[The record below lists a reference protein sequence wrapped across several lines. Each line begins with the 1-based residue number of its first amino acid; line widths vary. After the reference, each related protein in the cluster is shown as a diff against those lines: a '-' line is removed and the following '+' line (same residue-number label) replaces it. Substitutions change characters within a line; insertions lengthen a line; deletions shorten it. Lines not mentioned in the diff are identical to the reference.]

1 MCFFTL
7 EIELWEKLWQM
18 LHVLPL
24 SVLMTYFLKYS
35 GDWTSYEPKM
45 CRLIN
50 NEKLIKSCTFIS
62 RKNTTFFCFCA
73 GSCVCPA
80 PFWFPQLLHTLYR
93 NTRSCLG
100 NACFLCGSS
109 HCIRIYEKI
118 HGKGCRFCHFRLWRC
133 TVWSHLET
141 EILKRKCLLGF
152 TFELVYIICDAP
164 AMHLALCRSRPFL
177 VPTFAP
183 HLLQLYVNVL
193 GKCLLSIWFMTLYN
207 DLWENSWHKLQI
219 FPHSVGRMYFLKSSC
234 DRTPKHRM
242 YGSSNALFPSNNR

>member
-24 SVLMTYFLKYS
+24 SVLMTYFLKSS

-93 NTRSCLG
+93 NMRSCLG

-118 HGKGCRFCHFRLWRC
+118 HGKDCRFCHFQLWRC

-141 EILKRKCLLGF
+141 EVLKWNSIYFTSVNLFTSFAIPPPCIWPCVALGLSWCQLLLH
-152 TFELVYIICDAP
+152 TY
-164 AMHLALCRSRPFL
+164 
-177 VPTFAP
+177 
-183 HLLQLYVNVL
+183 Y
-193 GKCLLSIWFMTLYN
+193 
-207 DLWENSWHKLQI
+207 
-219 FPHSVGRMYFLKSSC
+219 SC
-234 DRTPKHRM
+234 M
-242 YGSSNALFPSNNR
+242 WMC